1 MVGHIRPRVI
11 LKALAVSGARCAN
24 EARRRGGICTAL
36 RRHGS
41 GPGLRDQVQ
50 LAGAGDGLT
59 TSGRLQ
65 LGEAVA
71 DVSLDGGQGKEEPGG
86 DLLVGAAGGQESQ
99 PL

>member
-1 MVGHIRPRVI
+1 MR
-11 LKALAVSGARCAN
+11 A
-24 EARRRGGICTAL
+24 GGTPQGRHVHSP

-41 GPGLRDQVQ
+41 EPGLRDQVQ
-50 LAGAGDGLT
+50 LAGACEGVAT
-59 TSGRLQ
+59 AGRLQ
-65 LGEAVA
+65 LRKDVA